1 MQLLKNLDQALQDQN
16 HNEIQRIDSQIW
28 KIVHSTDIN
37 KYDNNFLMEV
47 VGATASTLR
56 SRRAFRQALRWH
68 KELCDLAKTHEPTSD
83 DTVWDYCHYVECL
96 LATGDKHKAKATLD
110 KAIEITSISGTTN
123 SNLFKKFEI
132 LTNQSR

>member
-1 MQLLKNLDQALQDQN
+1 MKLLKELNQALQN
-16 HNEIQRIDSQIW
+16 QRQKDIKFIDNQIW
-28 KIVHSTDIN
+28 KIVHSTDIK

-56 SRRAFRQALRWH
+56 SKRAFQQAIRWH
-68 KELCDLAKTHEPTSD
+68 KELCDLAKTFEPTSD

-96 LATGDKHKAKATLD
+96 LETGDKHKAKTTLV
-110 KAIEITSISGTTN
+110 KAIKITSISGTKN

-132 LTNQSR
+132 LTNRFK